1 MLDTPTCQM
10 GSFRTACSSLSSVL
24 YLLYEIIA
32 PAFIVEK
39 YPGILKVVIEL
50 CLYAP
55 YAGHSANDIGI
66 PSKHDKCSILP
77 DRCVADRILAAS
89 IEGRVKICWRP
100 YDGEALDVNDEF
112 EKHEA

>member
-1 MLDTPTCQM
+1 
-10 GSFRTACSSLSSVL
+10 V

-32 PAFIVEK
+32 PVFIVEK
-39 YPGILKVVIEL
+39 NPGISKIIIEL
-50 CLYAP
+50 LLYAL

-66 PSKHDKCSILP
+66 PSKHDKCSIFP
-77 DRCVADRILAAS
+77 NRCVADRILAAS

-112 EKHEA
+112 KKHEAQQGKH